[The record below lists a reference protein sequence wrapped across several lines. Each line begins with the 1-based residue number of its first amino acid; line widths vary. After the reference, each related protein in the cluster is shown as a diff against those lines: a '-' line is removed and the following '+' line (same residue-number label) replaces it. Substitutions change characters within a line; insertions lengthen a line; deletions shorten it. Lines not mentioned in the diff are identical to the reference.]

1 MIRLTSY
8 EERMLCGEFGV
19 AKRVALQKMIDYA
32 QILGAKELAPI
43 TKAHL
48 CCGSTCEPSDF
59 PDGNLDRPDI
69 VYGLPRLAD
78 KIEVSGFGSRCLSQ
92 L

>member
-32 QILGAKELAPI
+32 QILGAKDTAI
-43 TKAHL
+43 SAHYQ
-48 CCGSTCEPSDF
+48 GSF
-59 PDGNLDRPDI
+59 VLWL
-69 VYGLPRLAD
+69 YL
-78 KIEVSGFGSRCLSQ
+78 
-92 L
+92 